1 MTAILLIK
9 ADLAIFL
16 LNHMDNLVETRQI
29 KCTVTLKVESE
40 FNLGS
45 NVLET
50 QAFCRVDSHN

>member
-9 ADLAIFL
+9 ADPAIFF

-29 KCTVTLKVESE
+29 KCTVTLKVESA

-45 NVLET
+45 NVLEIP
-50 QAFCRVDSHN
+50 ALCRVDSHN